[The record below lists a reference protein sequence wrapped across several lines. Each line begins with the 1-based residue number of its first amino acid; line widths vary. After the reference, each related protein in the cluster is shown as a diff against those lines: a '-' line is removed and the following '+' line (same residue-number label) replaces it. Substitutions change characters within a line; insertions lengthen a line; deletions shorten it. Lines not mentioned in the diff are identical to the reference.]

1 MPLRLLVVA
10 SETPDQQA
18 ARRRRSGL
26 ASHETYAETLRDM
39 DPDCIVE
46 HHSCVEGSDAI
57 SEARLGRFDGAIFA
71 GSPIQMHEDRPEVR
85 SAAGFMARVFGAGLP
100 SFGSCAG
107 LQIAA
112 VAAGG
117 TVKPRDA
124 EMEAG
129 FARCVVASDAGRAH
143 PMLQGRPGAWDAP
156 TMHSAMVDR
165 MPAGGTVLA
174 STAEVPIEAAEIRS
188 GRGVFWGVQY
198 HPELA
203 LREIAEALR
212 GQSDALVD
220 QGLARSPEV
229 IDSYSRHLEALD
241 ADPARRDLAWQ
252 LGLDAEVIDKQ
263 RRRREIRNFLR
274 HLKGAASP
282 R

>member
-1 MPLRLLVVA
+1 MPLRLLMVA
-10 SETPDQQA
+10 SETPDQQE
-18 ARRRRSGL
+18 ARRKRSGM
-26 ASHETYAETLRDM
+26 ASHETYAETLREM
-39 DPDCIVE
+39 DGDCVIE
-46 HHSCVEGSDAI
+46 HHSCVDGTSVSNEL
-57 SEARLGRFDGAIFA
+57 LGRFDGAIFA
-71 GSPIQMHEDRPEVR
+71 GSPIQMHEDTSEVR
-85 SAAGFMARVFGAGLP
+85 SAARYMGLIFDAGLP

-117 TVKPRDA
+117 AVKPRDA

-129 FARCVVASDAGRAH
+129 FTRGVVASDAGRAH

-165 MPAGGTVLA
+165 LAAGGEVLA
-174 STAEVPIEAAEIRS
+174 STTDVPIEAAEIRS

-203 LREIAEALR
+203 LWEIADALR

-229 IDSYSRHLEALD
+229 IDRYSQHLDSLD
-241 ADPARRDLAWQ
+241 TSPDRRDLAWQ
-252 LGLDAEVIDKQ
+252 LGLDFEVIDKG
-263 RRRREIRNFLR
+263 RRRREIQNFLQ
-274 HLKGAASP
+274 HLGDITS
-282 R
+282 